1 MFRRS
6 YWKMKNS
13 GLASVGL
20 LPFLGSAFGQATAF
34 NITAISAANNASRL
48 ECWQLD
54 AAPVIGRGAV
64 NFDLGNFTNS
74 FVGIIPPNTT
84 TGTIGN
90 AATVQYVSRLLPFCI
105 ASRHANLGP
114 CDRYSLV
121 MAGLVHITTPHSGLP
136 DELNEAWI
144 SGGRYGWLIAADLAE
159 LAAQGHITTFPGLQR
174 TIIAQF
180 PVADNTPP
188 AHSVLHEGP
197 CEVWDQPE
205 L

>member
-1 MFRRS
+1 
-6 YWKMKNS
+6 MKHS
-13 GLASVGL
+13 GLALASL
-20 LPFLGSAFGQATAF
+20 ISFLVESAFGQATAF

-54 AAPVIGRGAV
+54 ATPTVGRGAV

-90 AATVQYVSRLLPFCI
+90 AATVQY
-105 ASRHANLGP
+105 
-114 CDRYSLV
+114 SLV

-144 SGGRYGWLIAADLAE
+144 FGGRYGWLIAADLKE

-180 PVADNTPP
+180 PVANNTPP

-197 CEVWDQPE
+197 CQMFDQLE